1 MAPVPRGSRPTGR
14 WCELGFVLEGGHSQR
29 GPERMGQ
36 PPTCEEGTAAPV
48 TFHERGAISLAL
60 GGGWEEESGS
70 REIWADA
77 SPAGAGGGQ

>member
-1 MAPVPRGSRPTGR
+1 
-14 WCELGFVLEGGHSQR
+14 
-29 GPERMGQ
+29 MGQ